1 MKAPQKST
9 QSSDF
14 PVIIG
19 IDPGSRVVGFAI
31 LRSKIARPRMPRD
44 FEVADA
50 GVIKTNVDLSIPERL
65 GHIHDAVHSL
75 TGELSPT
82 HCAIEKAFYGV
93 NASSALKLGEA
104 RGAIVSAVRRHGLS
118 VFEITPA
125 EVKRTI
131 ACTGAAS
138 KEDVCRA
145 VTALLGFDR
154 GKLPFDATDAVAIAL
169 ACGLNLNYA
178 PPVSKR

>member
-1 MKAPQKST
+1 MKAPQKSS
-9 QSSDF
+9 QSPDF

-31 LRSKIARPRMPRD
+31 LRAKVAKPRMPRD
-44 FEVADA
+44 FVVVDA
-50 GVIKTNVDLSIPERL
+50 GVIKTNVDLSMPERL
-65 GHIHDAVHSL
+65 GHIHDAVHGL
-75 TGELSPT
+75 TAELSPT

-104 RGAIVSAVRRHGLS
+104 RGAIVAAVRRHGLA

-131 ACTGAAS
+131 ACAGAAS

-169 ACGLNLNYA
+169 ACGLNLNYSVA
-178 PPVSKR
+178 AISK

>member
-1 MKAPQKST
+1 MKAPQKSS
-9 QSSDF
+9 QSPDF

-31 LRSKIARPRMPRD
+31 LRAKVAKPRMPRD
-44 FEVADA
+44 FVVVDA
-50 GVIKTNVDLSIPERL
+50 GVIKTNVDLSMPERL
-65 GHIHDAVHSL
+65 GHIHDAVHGL
-75 TGELSPT
+75 TAELSPT

-104 RGAIVSAVRRHGLS
+104 RGAIVAAVRRHGLS

-131 ACTGAAS
+131 ACAGAAS

-169 ACGLNLNYA
+169 ACGLNLNYSVA
-178 PPVSKR
+178 AISK

>member
-1 MKAPQKST
+1 M
-9 QSSDF
+9 
-14 PVIIG
+14 IIG

-31 LRSKIARPRMPRD
+31 LRAKVAKPRMPRD
-44 FEVADA
+44 FVVVDA
-50 GVIKTNVDLSIPERL
+50 GVIKTNVDLSMPERL
-65 GHIHDAVHSL
+65 GHIHDAVHGL
-75 TGELSPT
+75 TAELSPT

-104 RGAIVSAVRRHGLS
+104 RGAIVAAVRRHGLA

-131 ACTGAAS
+131 ACAGAAS

-169 ACGLNLNYA
+169 ACGLNLNYSVA
-178 PPVSKR
+178 AISK

>member
-1 MKAPQKST
+1 M
-9 QSSDF
+9 
-14 PVIIG
+14 IIG

-31 LRSKIARPRMPRD
+31 LRAKVAKPRMPRD
-44 FEVADA
+44 FAVVDA
-50 GVIKTNVDLSIPERL
+50 GVIKTNVDLPMSERL
-65 GHIHDAVHSL
+65 GHIHDAVHGL
-75 TGELSPT
+75 TAELSPT

-104 RGAIVSAVRRHGLS
+104 RGAIVAAVRRHGLA

-131 ACTGAAS
+131 ACAGAAS

-169 ACGLNLNYA
+169 TCGLNLNYSA
-178 PPVSKR
+178 AAITK

>member
-1 MKAPQKST
+1 M
-9 QSSDF
+9 
-14 PVIIG
+14 IIG

-31 LRSKIARPRMPRD
+31 LRAKVAKPRMPRD
-44 FEVADA
+44 FVVVDA
-50 GVIKTNVDLSIPERL
+50 GVIKTNVDLSMPERL
-65 GHIHDAVHSL
+65 GHIHDAVHGL
-75 TGELSPT
+75 TAELSPT

-104 RGAIVSAVRRHGLS
+104 RGAIVAAVRRHGLS

-131 ACTGAAS
+131 ACAGAAS

-169 ACGLNLNYA
+169 ACGLNLNYSVA
-178 PPVSKR
+178 AISK